1 MALVLAVQT
10 DKIEGVDQIRERL
23 GNSGNVRNA
32 VTPLLREAARVGATA
47 ARAHAPRGATGRLE
61 GSIDDDAIVFR
72 IRGDEIAARFGVQ
85 PVMELYGH
93 LHRIIRPRRH
103 KYMIFPGGGSSAGGF
118 AWPTEF
124 GRTGRVVASSVR
136 GQRPNPYMTKAY
148 EEARIYV
155 DAHLNQVINRLI
167 D

>member
-85 PVMELYGH
+85 PVMEPGRGSRLYPIYVHEGTGLYGH

-124 GRTGRVVASSVR
+124 GPRPTRKRASMWTRISTKSSTG
-136 GQRPNPYMTKAY
+136 
-148 EEARIYV
+148 
-155 DAHLNQVINRLI
+155 
-167 D
+167 